1 MEKIKNIRA
10 EKKVEVIEKPT
21 FNLPETLICG
31 NKQFK
36 FNDIEKSWL
45 FVQQKLAS
53 QLLSEQ
59 VIFNSNGDEQKI
71 ALSMMSPE
79 LCIGI
84 IALIYIEFDEPRFNV
99 NTYKK
104 RIEFISN
111 NLESNE
117 ESNEELE
124 DIIAYF
130 FSIKINSI
138 LKGFQ
143 SFSKVNSIAPQK

>member
-1 MEKIKNIRA
+1 MKEIKNIRA
-10 EKKVEVIEKPT
+10 EKKEVETEKPT

-59 VIFNSNGDEQKI
+59 VIFNANGDEQKI

-79 LCIGI
+79 LSIGI
-84 IALIYIEFDEPRFNV
+84 IALIYIEMDEARFNV

-111 NLESNE
+111 NLESD
-117 ESNEELE
+117 EELE

-130 FSIKINSI
+130 FTNKINSI

>member
-1 MEKIKNIRA
+1 MEKIKNIRP

-59 VIFNSNGDEQKI
+59 VIFNANGDEQKI

-79 LCIGI
+79 LSIGI
-84 IALIYIEFDEPRFNV
+84 IALIYIEMDEPRFNV

-111 NLESNE
+111 NLESD
-117 ESNEELE
+117 EELE

-143 SFSKVNSIAPQK
+143 SFSKVNSIVPQK

>member
-1 MEKIKNIRA
+1 MEKLKNIRP
-10 EKKVEVIEKPT
+10 EKKVEEIEKPT

-79 LCIGI
+79 LSIGI
-84 IALIYIEFDEPRFNV
+84 IALIYIEMDEPRFNV

-117 ESNEELE
+117 ELE

-130 FSIKINSI
+130 FTNKINSI

>member
-1 MEKIKNIRA
+1 MEKIKNIRP

-59 VIFNSNGDEQKI
+59 VIFNANGDEQKI

-79 LCIGI
+79 LSIGI
-84 IALIYIEFDEPRFNV
+84 IALIYIEMDEPRFNV

-111 NLESNE
+111 NLESD
-117 ESNEELE
+117 EELE

-130 FSIKINSI
+130 FTNKINSI

>member
-1 MEKIKNIRA
+1 MEKIKNIRP

-45 FVQQKLAS
+45 FVQQKIAS

-79 LCIGI
+79 LSIGI
-84 IALIYIEFDEPRFNV
+84 IALIYIEMDEPRFNV

-111 NLESNE
+111 NL

>member
-1 MEKIKNIRA
+1 MEKIKNIRP
-10 EKKVEVIEKPT
+10 EKKVEVVEKPT

-31 NKQFK
+31 NRQFK

-79 LCIGI
+79 LSIGI
-84 IALIYIEFDEPRFNV
+84 IALIYIEMDEPRFNV

-111 NLESNE
+111 NLESD
-117 ESNEELE
+117 EELE

-130 FSIKINSI
+130 FTNKINSI

>member
-1 MEKIKNIRA
+1 MEKIKNIRP

-59 VIFNSNGDEQKI
+59 VIFNANGDEQKI

-79 LCIGI
+79 LSIGI
-84 IALIYIEFDEPRFNV
+84 IALIYIEMDEARFNV

-111 NLESNE
+111 NLESD
-117 ESNEELE
+117 EELE

-130 FSIKINSI
+130 FTNKINSI

>member
-1 MEKIKNIRA
+1 MEKIKNIRP
-10 EKKVEVIEKPT
+10 EKKVEVVEKPT

-45 FVQQKLAS
+45 FVQQKIAS

-79 LCIGI
+79 LSIGI
-84 IALIYIEFDEPRFNV
+84 IALIYIEMDEPRFNV

-111 NLESNE
+111 NLESD
-117 ESNEELE
+117 EELE

-130 FSIKINSI
+130 FTNKINSI

>member
-1 MEKIKNIRA
+1 MEKIKNIRP

-79 LCIGI
+79 LSIGI
-84 IALIYIEFDEPRFNV
+84 IALIYIEMDEARFNV

-117 ESNEELE
+117 ELE

-130 FSIKINSI
+130 FTNKINSI

>member
-1 MEKIKNIRA
+1 MEKIKNIRP

-79 LCIGI
+79 LSIGI
-84 IALIYIEFDEPRFNV
+84 IALIYIEMDEARFNV

-111 NLESNE
+111 NLESD
-117 ESNEELE
+117 EELE

-130 FSIKINSI
+130 FTNKINSI

>member
-1 MEKIKNIRA
+1 MEKIKNIRP

-59 VIFNSNGDEQKI
+59 VIFNANGDEQKI

-79 LCIGI
+79 LSIGI
-84 IALIYIEFDEPRFNV
+84 IALIYIEMDEAKFNV

-111 NLESNE
+111 NLESD
-117 ESNEELE
+117 EELE

-130 FSIKINSI
+130 FTNKINSI

>member
-1 MEKIKNIRA
+1 MEKIKNIRP

-59 VIFNSNGDEQKI
+59 VIFNANGDEQKI

-79 LCIGI
+79 LSIGI
-84 IALIYIEFDEPRFNV
+84 IALIYIEMDEARFNV

-111 NLESNE
+111 NL

>member
-1 MEKIKNIRA
+1 MEKIKNIRP
-10 EKKVEVIEKPT
+10 EKKVEVVEKPT

-79 LCIGI
+79 LSIGI
-84 IALIYIEFDEPRFNV
+84 IALIYIEMDEPRFNV

-111 NLESNE
+111 NLESD
-117 ESNEELE
+117 EELE

>member
-1 MEKIKNIRA
+1 M
-10 EKKVEVIEKPT
+10 
-21 FNLPETLICG
+21 
-31 NKQFK
+31 
-36 FNDIEKSWL
+36 
-45 FVQQKLAS
+45 
-53 QLLSEQ
+53 
-59 VIFNSNGDEQKI
+59 
-71 ALSMMSPE
+71 SMMSPE
-79 LCIGI
+79 LSIGI
-84 IALIYIEFDEPRFNV
+84 IALIYIEMDEPRFNV

-111 NLESNE
+111 NL

>member
-1 MEKIKNIRA
+1 MKEIKNIRT
-10 EKKVEVIEKPT
+10 EKKVEIIEKPT

-59 VIFNSNGDEQKI
+59 VIFNSNGNEQKI

-79 LCIGI
+79 LSIGI
-84 IALIYIEFDEPRFNV
+84 IALIYIEMDEPRFNV

-117 ESNEELE
+117 ELE

-130 FSIKINSI
+130 FTNKINSI

-143 SFSKVNSIAPQK
+143 SFSKVNSTAQPK

>member
-1 MEKIKNIRA
+1 MKEIKNVRA
-10 EKKVEVIEKPT
+10 EKKVEVIEKPI

-59 VIFNSNGDEQKI
+59 VIFNSDGNEQKI

-79 LCIGI
+79 LSIGI
-84 IALIYIEFDEPRFNV
+84 IALIYIEMDEPRFNV

-111 NLESNE
+111 NLESD
-117 ESNEELE
+117 EELE

>member
-1 MEKIKNIRA
+1 MEKIKNIRP

-59 VIFNSNGDEQKI
+59 VIFNANGDEQKI

-79 LCIGI
+79 LSIGI
-84 IALIYIEFDEPRFNV
+84 IALIYIEMDEAKFNV

-111 NLESNE
+111 NL

>member
-1 MEKIKNIRA
+1 MEKIKNIRP

-45 FVQQKLAS
+45 FVQQKIAS

-79 LCIGI
+79 LSIGI
-84 IALIYIEFDEPRFNV
+84 IALIYIEMDEPRFNV

-117 ESNEELE
+117 ELE

-130 FSIKINSI
+130 FTNKINSI

>member
-1 MEKIKNIRA
+1 MEKIKNIRP

-45 FVQQKLAS
+45 FVQQKIAS

-79 LCIGI
+79 LSIGI
-84 IALIYIEFDEPRFNV
+84 IALIYIEMDEPRFNV

-111 NLESNE
+111 NLESD
-117 ESNEELE
+117 EELE

-130 FSIKINSI
+130 FTNKINSI

>member
-1 MEKIKNIRA
+1 MEKIKNIRP
-10 EKKVEVIEKPT
+10 EKKVEIIEKPT

-45 FVQQKLAS
+45 FVQQKIAS

-79 LCIGI
+79 LSIGI
-84 IALIYIEFDEPRFNV
+84 IALIYIEMDEPRFNV

-111 NLESNE
+111 NLESD
-117 ESNEELE
+117 EELE

-130 FSIKINSI
+130 FTNKINSI

>member
-1 MEKIKNIRA
+1 MEKIKNIRP

-59 VIFNSNGDEQKI
+59 VIFNANGDEQKI

-79 LCIGI
+79 LSIGI
-84 IALIYIEFDEPRFNV
+84 IALIYIEMDEARFNV

-117 ESNEELE
+117 ELE

-130 FSIKINSI
+130 FTNKINSI

>member
-1 MEKIKNIRA
+1 MEKIKNIRP
-10 EKKVEVIEKPT
+10 EKKVEVVEKPT

-45 FVQQKLAS
+45 FVQQKIAS

-79 LCIGI
+79 LSIGI
-84 IALIYIEFDEPRFNV
+84 IALIYIEMDEPRFNV

-111 NLESNE
+111 NL